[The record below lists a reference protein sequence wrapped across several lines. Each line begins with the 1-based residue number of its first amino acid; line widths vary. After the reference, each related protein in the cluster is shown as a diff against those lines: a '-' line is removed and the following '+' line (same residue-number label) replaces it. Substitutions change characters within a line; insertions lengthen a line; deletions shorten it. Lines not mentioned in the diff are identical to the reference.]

1 MFTEKGIMWMDEV
14 MCQKAYQGN
23 SMQASFSVSERVSIE
38 PLTTKHATVLLEV
51 VNTYRNSLSGYL
63 PWTDFV
69 TNRREAVNYISQ
81 RVNSKALD
89 AHWCAIYFDGQ
100 FTGVIGIKGVDSHT
114 RVTEIGYWLANNGR
128 GHRVIDQV
136 LAVLI
141 PFLKQKGHAQ
151 FIQFHCMEDN
161 IASINIAERAGA
173 TLKEYIDHEFETL
186 DRSQRLG
193 IYELRLT

>member
-1 MFTEKGIMWMDEV
+1 MGDSMYPHD
-14 MCQKAYQGN
+14 YQGN
-23 SMQASFSVSERVSIE
+23 GSQARFSVSERVSIE

-51 VNTYRNSLSGYL
+51 VNTHRNSLSGYL

-89 AHWCAIYFDGQ
+89 AHWCAIYFDEQ

-114 RVTEIGYWLANNGR
+114 HVTEIGYWLASNGR

-173 TLKEYIDHEFETL
+173 TLKEYVDHEFETL